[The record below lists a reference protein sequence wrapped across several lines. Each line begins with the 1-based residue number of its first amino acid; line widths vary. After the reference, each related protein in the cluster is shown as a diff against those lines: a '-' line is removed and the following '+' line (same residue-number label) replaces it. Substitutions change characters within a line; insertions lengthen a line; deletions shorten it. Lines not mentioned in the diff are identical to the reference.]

1 MDCCDKMTFDD
12 ERLKEIVL
20 RKDADYIWAFNQ
32 ITDETVLKELALSDD
47 EQISIM
53 AVNSISNQEILAE
66 IALND
71 AHPVIKL
78 YALRNIE
85 DDDFFEEISGLVDDD
100 FVRKNIDDVKF
111 ERGFR
116 KIQVMGLS

>member
-1 MDCCDKMTFDD
+1 MTLD
-12 ERLKEIVL
+12 EKRLKEIVL
-20 RKDADYIWAFNQ
+20 RKDTDYMWAFNQ
-32 ITDETVLKELALSDD
+32 ITDENVLKELALCDD

-66 IALND
+66 IALSD

-78 YALRNIE
+78 YALGNME
-85 DDDFFEEISGLVDDD
+85 DDDFFEEISGIVDDD
-100 FVRKNIDDVKF
+100 FVRENIDEVRF
-111 ERGFR
+111 ERGFK